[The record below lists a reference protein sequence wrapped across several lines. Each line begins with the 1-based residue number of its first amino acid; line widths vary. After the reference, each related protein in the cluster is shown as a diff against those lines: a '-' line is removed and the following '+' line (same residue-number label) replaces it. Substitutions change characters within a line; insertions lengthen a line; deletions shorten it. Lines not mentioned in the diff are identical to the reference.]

1 VLITVLTFGWSFK
14 SGFDVLIMVLT
25 FGWSFKSG
33 FDVLIMVLTFGLIAL
48 LEPSL
53 ASSQQ

>member
-1 VLITVLTFGWSFK
+1 M
-14 SGFDVLIMVLT
+14 LIMALT